1 MCPSGRHKAARK
13 DEHICQCSS
22 DGKRISTR
30 VQVPPLAPII
40 PDDLRAVLF
49 HAMKR
54 GDTVP
59 HRLARPCR
67 AYLCPNVTTNTNGYC
82 YEHQALAREHRGS
95 ARQRGYTYAWEQFRA
110 RYLREHPL
118 CVDCLAEHR
127 MTPATEVHHIH
138 KLRDYPQLKYSENNL
153 MALCHQCHSKRTA
166 RGE

>member
-22 DGKRISTR
+22 DGKRISTW

-67 AYLCPNVTTNTNGYC
+67 AYLCPTTTSNPNGYC
-82 YEHQALAREHRGS
+82 DEHQTLAREHRGS
-95 ARQRGYTYAWEQFRA
+95 ARQRGYTYAWEKASKAF
-110 RYLREHPL
+110 LREHPL
-118 CVDCLAEHR
+118 CVECLKENR
-127 MTPATEVHHIH
+127 LTPAEVVDHIIPHRGSKKLFWDKSNWQPLCKHHH
-138 KLRDYPQLKYSENNL
+138 DQK
-153 MALCHQCHSKRTA
+153 TA
-166 RGE
+166 RGL